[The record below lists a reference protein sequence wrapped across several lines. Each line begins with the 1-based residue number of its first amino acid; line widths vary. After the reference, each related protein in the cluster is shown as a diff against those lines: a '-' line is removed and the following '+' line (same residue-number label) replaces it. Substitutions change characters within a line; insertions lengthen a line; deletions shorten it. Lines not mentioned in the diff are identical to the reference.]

1 MQKRFLWL
9 GPPLLAAGI
18 FLFALAGDFR
28 AQENPPGGKAP
39 GTQKLD
45 NTVRDFL
52 YEIIEKGRV
61 VYNKNKDYQGCARI
75 YGQALLAVLPLLD
88 HHPDLQKTIG
98 EGLTSARQNAVAWQ
112 EAVALRK
119 ILDTIRAKLG
129 GEGPPVTDKKVADKG
144 LKVEGPPTK
153 DKPFLDLGPD
163 KIVSDRKVVKDKV
176 PGDRKVE
183 DKKPSADALKKD
195 KVSNPDEH
203 TIFGRVTYQGKPL
216 SSGFVTLIGQDGR
229 KFSASIKTDGSYR
242 FRGVT
247 VPPGEYRVVIDDS
260 VTLGKG
266 QPRGAVIPQ
275 RYRNPE
281 TSGLTARI
289 NRGENIFDLALQ

>member
-18 FLFALAGDFR
+18 ILFALAGDFR
-28 AQENPPGGKAP
+28 AQENPPGGKTP

-88 HHPDLQKTIG
+88 HYPDLQKTIG
-98 EGLTSARQNAVAWQ
+98 EGLTSARQNSVAWQ

-119 ILDTIRAKLG
+119 ILDTVRARLG
-129 GEGPPVTDKKVADKG
+129 GEGPPATDKKVADKG

-153 DKPFLDLGPD
+153 DKPLVDLGSD
-163 KIVSDRKVVKDKV
+163 KTVSDRPRDKDKV
-176 PGDRKVE
+176 NI
-183 DKKPSADALKKD
+183 DKKAD
-195 KVSNPDEH
+195 KVNLDKKAPDPNAA
-203 TIFGRVTYQGKPL
+203 TLSGRVTYKGKPL
-216 SSGFVTLIGQDGR
+216 SSGFVTLVGQDGR
-229 KFSASIKTDGSYR
+229 KFSASIKVDGSYR

-247 VPPGEYRVVIDDS
+247 LPPGEYRVVIDDS

-266 QPRGAVIPQ
+266 QPRGAVIPE

-289 NRGENIFDLALQ
+289 NRGENIFDLNLQ

>member
-18 FLFALAGDFR
+18 FLFALTGDFR
-28 AQENPPGGKAP
+28 AQEGPPGGKTP
-39 GTQKLD
+39 EQQKID
-45 NTVRDFL
+45 HTVRDFL

-61 VYNKNKDYQGCARI
+61 VYNKNKDYPGCARI

-88 HHPDLQKTIG
+88 HHPDLQKAIG
-98 EGLTSARQNAVAWQ
+98 EGLTGARQITVPWQ

-119 ILDTIRAKLG
+119 VIDRVRAQLG
-129 GEGPPVTDKKVADKG
+129 GEGPPMTDKKLADKG
-144 LKVEGPPTK
+144 LKVEGPARK
-153 DKPFLDLGPD
+153 DKPFIDLGPD
-163 KIVSDRKVVKDKV
+163 KIVSDRPRDKGKVNT
-176 PGDRKVE
+176 
-183 DKKPSADALKKD
+183 DKKAPNPNEAT
-195 KVSNPDEH
+195 VS
-203 TIFGRVTYQGKPL
+203 GRVTYKGKPL

-229 KFSASIKTDGSYR
+229 KFSASIRADGSYR

-247 VPPGEYRVVIDDS
+247 VPPGQYRVVIDDS

-266 QPRGAVIPQ
+266 QPRGAEIPE

-281 TSGLTARI
+281 TSGITAKI
-289 NRGENIFDLALQ
+289 NRGENIFDLNLQ